1 MRDECTRAVP
11 TCKPERGSQSSG
23 RIVTFLQIS
32 SEIQFFIRAVS
43 RMQATATS
51 DPDLSRIE
59 AALTRGKQSAEGR
72 IRLAIFSASM
82 QQVSSSGTTPS
93 LASVSAAIISG
104 LEGPSLNDAAT
115 VSAMFFLLAT
125 LLPSLSDAVLRL
137 HADAV
142 SRRVTQALSKH
153 ADSVPVLRWACPVLA
168 RLLLC
173 QVSP

>member
-1 MRDECTRAVP
+1 
-11 TCKPERGSQSSG
+11 
-23 RIVTFLQIS
+23 
-32 SEIQFFIRAVS
+32 
-43 RMQATATS
+43 
-51 DPDLSRIE
+51 
-59 AALTRGKQSAEGR
+59 
-72 IRLAIFSASM
+72 
-82 QQVSSSGTTPS
+82 
-93 LASVSAAIISG
+93 
-104 LEGPSLNDAAT
+104 
-115 VSAMFFLLAT
+115 